1 MIQSESQS
9 CGETEALSRD
19 RFLLRGIARKG
30 WVLILVGA
38 FVEVVWWLFSSMPPV
53 PLVATIAKWAIA
65 AFGGST
71 LLTWREWDE
80 RQSNRQKSNEDVA
93 GS

>member
-1 MIQSESQS
+1 M
-9 CGETEALSRD
+9 
-19 RFLLRGIARKG
+19 
-30 WVLILVGA
+30 LVGA

-65 AFGGST
+65 ALGGST
-71 LLTWREWDE
+71 LLTWREWDD
-80 RQSNRQKSNEDVA
+80 RQSHCRNSNEDEA